1 MARPRND
8 LFDAHLSWRYAQK
21 TAQFLHSDVD
31 VELTGR
37 QYVVFYHSSIQ
48 YARPWRGERGE
59 GVERQSEERERVCKE
74 RLLVLHVTD
83 R

>member
-1 MARPRND
+1 MLDPG
-8 LFDAHLSWRYAQK
+8 
-21 TAQFLHSDVD
+21 
-31 VELTGR
+31 EGG
-37 QYVVFYHSSIQ
+37 
-48 YARPWRGERGE
+48 GERGE